1 MGEKTDIYYYMHWGN
16 YNKRI
21 KDLAGMA
28 LDEIWSFPEDQN
40 NTYSILK
47 NYMKYT
53 FYKLQEENK
62 IVETQDYCVFNTGLF
77 TKYYEPI
84 CVYGEKSPNPDG
96 GWKFKDFYTSYEL
109 GSVGIGECPER
120 ADYFSDPGLLIFDWH
135 CKINVNIKHILE
147 DADNKTRLPVSVL
160 NADRPEYILQGA
172 VNNAIQRVT
181 ANYKL
186 AVPQYFAG
194 KVQLLLPLC
203 FDKSDTPQ
211 LAIALTKM
219 DGGYYQG
226 HTCLTMDMAYNNARL
241 ISKPENNWLSLD
253 RID

>member
-96 GWKFKDFYTSYEL
+96 
-109 GSVGIGECPER
+109 
-120 ADYFSDPGLLIFDWH
+120 
-135 CKINVNIKHILE
+135 
-147 DADNKTRLPVSVL
+147 
-160 NADRPEYILQGA
+160 
-172 VNNAIQRVT
+172 
-181 ANYKL
+181 
-186 AVPQYFAG
+186 
-194 KVQLLLPLC
+194 
-203 FDKSDTPQ
+203 
-211 LAIALTKM
+211 
-219 DGGYYQG
+219 
-226 HTCLTMDMAYNNARL
+226 
-241 ISKPENNWLSLD
+241 
-253 RID
+253 